1 MVLWDGACMVH
12 EQYSVEKIAAL
23 MDEHQDAQLIAHPE
37 CETPVLLLASHI
49 GSTTALLKYVQSDTS
64 KKYIVATESG
74 IFHQM
79 KKVAPDK
86 IFMEAPS
93 VDSTCGCNNCSYMK
107 LNSLQKLYVCL
118 KHEQPEVTLPAD
130 VIEKAKG
137 SYSSN
142 VGNFEII
149 RDSRS
154 IFQIH
159 RVKFSLRFLYL
170 SCFQIRN
177 LTMIRRN
184 LVCIF
189 LLLLSVNLISHGQ
202 VTFSNTKKYDL
213 YLLIGQSNMAG
224 RGEISEED
232 EIPLDS
238 VYYLNEQLIWMK
250 AADPIHFDKP
260 SAGLGLAKSFGEEIR
275 KNYPDKLIGLIPC
288 AVGGTSISNW
298 QPGVMH
304 QQTISY
310 PWDNMKERLA
320 YALQFG
326 ELKGILWHQGE
337 EDSNPT
343 DCYLYEETAH

>member
-1 MVLWDGACMVH
+1 
-12 EQYSVEKIAAL
+12 
-23 MDEHQDAQLIAHPE
+23 
-37 CETPVLLLASHI
+37 
-49 GSTTALLKYVQSDTS
+49 
-64 KKYIVATESG
+64 
-74 IFHQM
+74 
-79 KKVAPDK
+79 
-86 IFMEAPS
+86 
-93 VDSTCGCNNCSYMK
+93 
-107 LNSLQKLYVCL
+107 
-118 KHEQPEVTLPAD
+118 
-130 VIEKAKG
+130 
-137 SYSSN
+137 
-142 VGNFEII
+142 
-149 RDSRS
+149 
-154 IFQIH
+154 
-159 RVKFSLRFLYL
+159 
-170 SCFQIRN
+170 
-177 LTMIRRN
+177 
-184 LVCIF
+184 
-189 LLLLSVNLISHGQ
+189 
-202 VTFSNTKKYDL
+202 
-213 YLLIGQSNMAG
+213 MAG

-343 DCYLYEETAH
+343 DCYLYEERLIDLIKRLRELTDYENVPFVAGELGKFFVKENKKYFPDMKTCPASIIVKSTKDVIKDTPFSEFVVSNGLESDGGNYHFSSEAYRELGIRYANMMVRAQNKY